1 MPTSLSFHHLMC
13 WRSFTFRMQTKWNCS
28 IPVDIYARPILIQL
42 AVLLKASIFI
52 CCFHLSPAMQSCKKL
67 KICCS
72 GSPCSRHSATVYPI
86 SFRDIRTLPD
96 HRVQAIHTQSVG
108 SSLNPTRKRFSF
120 RDSYMDIICYNT
132 IERLGENASLPYALR
147 QLAAF
152 DKREQSDFL
161 TTLSCYFDHL
171 CNLSE
176 TASALAVH
184 PNTIRLR
191 LNKITELIGL
201 DVRDFEVARQLYTGL
216 NMMRVLQHYHVPEQ
230 NQNGE

>member
-1 MPTSLSFHHLMC
+1 MC

-52 CCFHLSPAMQSCKKL
+52 CCFHLSL
-67 KICCS
+67 R
-72 GSPCSRHSATVYPI
+72 PCSFPLQEI
-86 SFRDIRTLPD
+86 EDLLFRLSLQQTFCYSLSDFFSDIRTLPD

-132 IERLGENASLPYALR
+132 IERLGENASLPCALR

-191 LNKITELIGL
+191 LNKITELIRL